1 MVILRISYEIDD
13 ERLIFSAFSEK
24 KDRIRSPNFGSHR
37 QFMYKNSNN
46 SKFPDVHPDRLALV
60 ALLNTLPFVG
70 ETLHIGWQVSQRF
83 IDATKIISRIKINSI
98 EGNIKPIERKSS
110 GRHALSFSGG
120 ADSTAAL
127 AVMPHSTEPLFMLR
141 SESKSRTLYDSQAA
155 LESCRQLSRLGYNVH
170 IIESDFEYLREPIGF
185 PTDLSV
191 STPAILIA
199 ESRGFES
206 IAFGTILESSF
217 GTSGKSFRKYSESSH
232 YRLWARMFD
241 SVGLGYSLPV
251 AGISEVASSIIC
263 RNHPIGRVHQS
274 CIRGKWGD
282 PCEKCW
288 KCFRKITLMAALD
301 GHELPASSI
310 EMIRKSKEVKLRLTE
325 DKPIKHEGVLAY
337 TLERASGGGE
347 IAESLRLL
355 TRSGK
360 IKTDWM
366 QHWYPKSADLID
378 PSYRNNTESILIE
391 LLGSMDKNQIQTLES
406 WSNNNDSDRE
416 KKLVGFLNLID

>member
-1 MVILRISYEIDD
+1 M
-13 ERLIFSAFSEK
+13 
-24 KDRIRSPNFGSHR
+24 
-37 QFMYKNSNN
+37 N

-70 ETLHIGWQVSQRF
+70 ETLHIGWEVSQRF
-83 IDATKIISRIKINSI
+83 LGCYKDYFSNKNKHNGRGILNQLRENLQVGMLFHSVGVQIQLQHWLSCHTPQNQYSCCDLRANQEHFTTVKQHLSPAANFPGWGIMSI
-98 EGNIKPIERKSS
+98 
-110 GRHALSFSGG
+110 LSNQ
-120 ADSTAAL
+120 T
-127 AVMPHSTEPLFMLR
+127 
-141 SESKSRTLYDSQAA
+141 
-155 LESCRQLSRLGYNVH
+155 
-170 IIESDFEYLREPIGF
+170 FEYLGQPIGF

-217 GTSGKSFRKYSESSH
+217 GTSGKSFRNYSESSH

-288 KCFRKITLMAALD
+288 KCFRKL
-301 GHELPASSI
+301 H
-310 EMIRKSKEVKLRLTE
+310 
-325 DKPIKHEGVLAY
+325 
-337 TLERASGGGE
+337 
-347 IAESLRLL
+347 
-355 TRSGK
+355 
-360 IKTDWM
+360 
-366 QHWYPKSADLID
+366 
-378 PSYRNNTESILIE
+378 
-391 LLGSMDKNQIQTLES
+391 
-406 WSNNNDSDRE
+406 
-416 KKLVGFLNLID
+416 

>member
-1 MVILRISYEIDD
+1 MDHN
-13 ERLIFSAFSEK
+13 RLIFNVFSEK

-37 QFMYKNSNN
+37 QFMYRNSNN
-46 SKFPDVHPDRLALV
+46 SKFPDVHADRLALV

-70 ETLHIGWQVSQRF
+70 ETLHIGWQVSKKF
-83 IDATKIISRIKINSI
+83 LEATEIISRINVTSMEGEI
-98 EGNIKPIERKSS
+98 EPIERKSS

-127 AVMPHSTEPLFMLR
+127 AVMPHSTEPVFMLR

-170 IIESDFEYLREPIGF
+170 IIESDFEYLRKPIGF

-191 STPAILIA
+191 STPAILFA

-217 GTSGKSFRKYSESSH
+217 GTSGQSFRNYSESSH

-274 CIRGKWGD
+274 CIRGKWGE
-282 PCEKCW
+282 PCERCW
-288 KCFRKITLMAALD
+288 KCFRKITLMNALD
-301 GHELPASSI
+301 GNEMPTSGM
-310 EMIRKSKEVKLRLTE
+310 EMIRRSKEVKLRLTE

-337 TLERASGGGE
+337 ALERASGGGE

-355 TRSGK
+355 TKSGK

-366 QHWYPKSADLID
+366 QHWYPKSVNLID
-378 PSYRNNTESILIE
+378 PSYRNYTESQLME
-391 LLGSMDKNQIQTLES
+391 LLGGMNQNQIQTLES
-406 WSNNNDSDRE
+406 WSNNNDNDRE
-416 KKLVGFLNLID
+416 EKLVRFLKLIN

>member
-1 MVILRISYEIDD
+1 
-13 ERLIFSAFSEK
+13 
-24 KDRIRSPNFGSHR
+24 
-37 QFMYKNSNN
+37 MYKTLNN

-70 ETLHIGWQVSQRF
+70 ETLHIGWQVSKKF
-83 IDATKIISRIKINSI
+83 LESTKIISRINITSM
-98 EGNIKPIERKSS
+98 EGEVESIERKSS
-110 GRHALSFSGG
+110 GRNALSFSGG

-127 AVMPHSTEPLFMLR
+127 AVMPHSTEPVFMLR
-141 SESKSRTLYDSQAA
+141 SESKSRTLYNSQAA

-170 IIESDFEYLREPIGF
+170 IIESDFEYLRKPIGF

-217 GTSGKSFRKYSESSH
+217 GTSGQSFRNYSESSH

-274 CIRGKWGD
+274 CIRGKWGE
-282 PCEKCW
+282 PCERCW
-288 KCFRKITLMAALD
+288 KCFRKNTLMTALD
-301 GHELPASSI
+301 GNEMPASSM
-310 EMIRKSKEVKLRLTE
+310 EMIRRSKEVKLRLTE

-337 TLERASGGGE
+337 ALERAIGGGE

-355 TRSGK
+355 TRCGK

-378 PSYRNNTESILIE
+378 PTYRSYTESILIE
-391 LLGSMDKNQIQTLES
+391 LLGAMDQNQIQTLES
-406 WSNNNDSDRE
+406 WSNNNDDERE
-416 KKLVGFLNLID
+416 EELVRFLKLIN

>member
-1 MVILRISYEIDD
+1 MRISFERDGD
-13 ERLIFSAFSEK
+13 RLIFSIFSEK
-24 KDRIRSPNFGSHR
+24 KDRLRDPNFGPNR
-37 QFMYKNSNN
+37 QFMYKIKDKPS
-46 SKFPDVHPDRLALV
+46 FPDVHPDRLALV

-70 ETLHIGWQVSQRF
+70 ETLNIGWQVSEKF
-83 IDATKIISRIKINSI
+83 MEATKIISRIKISSKEGSI
-98 EGNIKPIERKSS
+98 DPIARTSS

-127 AVMPHSTEPLFMLR
+127 AVMPHSSEPVFMLR

-155 LESCRQLSRLGYNVH
+155 VESCRQLSRLGYRVH
-170 IIESDFEYLREPIGF
+170 IVESDFEYLREPIGF

-217 GTSGKSFRKYSESSH
+217 GTSGKSFRNYSDSSH
-232 YRLWARMFD
+232 FRLWKPLFD

-251 AGISEVASSIIC
+251 AGVSEVASSIIC

-274 CIRGKWGD
+274 CIRGKWGN
-282 PCEKCW
+282 PCNNCW
-288 KCFRKITLMAALD
+288 KCFRKTTLMAALT
-301 GHELPASSI
+301 GEKLPDSSV
-310 EMIRKSKEVKLRLTE
+310 EMITKSKEVKLRLIE

-337 TLERASGGGE
+337 SLERASGGGE

-355 TRSGK
+355 TRVGE
-360 IKTDWM
+360 INTDWM
-366 QHWYPKSADLID
+366 QHWYSKSAGLID
-378 PSYRNNTESILIE
+378 PNYQEYTESALIE
-391 LLGSMDKNQIQTLES
+391 LLGVMTQKQIETLET
-406 WSNNNDSDRE
+406 WSNSHDAKRE
-416 KKLVGFLNLID
+416 EKLENFVTLLN

>member
-1 MVILRISYEIDD
+1 MDHN
-13 ERLIFSAFSEK
+13 RLIFNVFSEK

-37 QFMYKNSNN
+37 QFMYRNSNN
-46 SKFPDVHPDRLALV
+46 SKFPDVHADRLALV

-70 ETLHIGWQVSQRF
+70 ETLHIGWQVSKKF
-83 IDATKIISRIKINSI
+83 LEATEIISRINVTSMEGEI
-98 EGNIKPIERKSS
+98 EPIERKSS

-127 AVMPHSTEPLFMLR
+127 AVMPHSTEPVFMLR
-141 SESKSRTLYDSQAA
+141 SESKSRTLYNSQAA

-170 IIESDFEYLREPIGF
+170 IIESDFEYLRKPIGF

-191 STPAILIA
+191 STPAILFA

-217 GTSGKSFRKYSESSH
+217 GTSGQSFRNYSESSH

-274 CIRGKWGD
+274 CIRGKWGE
-282 PCEKCW
+282 PCERCW
-288 KCFRKITLMAALD
+288 KCFRKITLMNALD
-301 GHELPASSI
+301 GNEMPTSGM
-310 EMIRKSKEVKLRLTE
+310 EMIRRSKEVKLRLTE

-337 TLERASGGGE
+337 ALERASGGGE

-355 TRSGK
+355 TRSGE

-366 QHWYPKSADLID
+366 QHWYPKSVNLID
-378 PSYRNNTESILIE
+378 PSYRNYTESQLME
-391 LLGSMDKNQIQTLES
+391 LLGGMNQNQIQTLES
-406 WSNNNDSDRE
+406 WSNNNDNDRE
-416 KKLVGFLNLID
+416 AKLVRFLKLIN